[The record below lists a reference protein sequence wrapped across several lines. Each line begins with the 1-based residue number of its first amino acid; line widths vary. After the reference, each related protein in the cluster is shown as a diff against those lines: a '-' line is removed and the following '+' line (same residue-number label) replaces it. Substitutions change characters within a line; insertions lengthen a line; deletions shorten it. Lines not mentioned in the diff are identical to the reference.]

1 MYKAKCNIACGQRY
15 FEAGQVYTKKQIEG
29 LDVND
34 FDFIDVKAPVEEK
47 PKSMTTDSVK
57 PKKTKK

>member
-1 MYKAKCNIACGQRY
+1 MYKAKCNIACGKKY
-15 FEAGQVYTKKQIEG
+15 FQAGKEYTKKEIEG

-34 FDFIDVKAPVEEK
+34 FDIIDVKAPKEEK
-47 PKSMTTDSVK
+47 PKSMTNESIK